1 MDGKNRAASS
11 YLSPGNPPADKE
23 QNDPLAQVF
32 HNACSYN
39 FFAMAE
45 LLHRLAKG
53 EKGTPELSL
62 RDDPAQETLRFSADA
77 SLAFPCSDISAL
89 KRDTSGAFR
98 MTTTFMGLQGSQSP
112 LPGYYLDHLAWKAV
126 HEQSPVGDFL
136 DMFSHRLTQFV
147 WHIWRKYRYHI
158 SFRNGGVDAFSQRMY
173 SLVGLGHRQLRDKLA
188 INHSKMLAY
197 SGILANPGRSP
208 EIICGLVSHCFDLS
222 EVTLQNWQRRKVDI
236 EPDQQNSLGSY
247 SLKNGEKLAGRS
259 VLGNFV
265 LGTRVPDLS
274 GKFQLSITSLTRK
287 QFLSFLPS
295 GENFLPLTMFVSF
308 ILRDQLAWDLH
319 LGLAPE
325 QVGAMRCP
333 QLEQLGAPPVLPEL
347 LKSENGL
354 ILVTGATGSG
364 KSTTLAAM
372 VGYLNQHADAH
383 ILTLEDPVEYLYASQ
398 RCLIQQRE
406 IGLHC
411 MTFASGLRAAL
422 REDPDVILLGELRDS
437 ETIRLAL
444 TAAET
449 GHLVLATLHTRG
461 AAQAVERLVD
471 SFPAQEKDPVRNQ
484 LAGSLRAVLSQ
495 KLEVDKQEGRV
506 ALFELLINTPAV
518 GNLIREG
525 KTHQLPHVIQTGQQV
540 GMITFQQSYQQRVGE
555 GRL

>member
-136 DMFSHRLTQFV
+136 DMFSHRLT
-147 WHIWRKYRYHI
+147 
-158 SFRNGGVDAFSQRMY
+158 
-173 SLVGLGHRQLRDKLA
+173 
-188 INHSKMLAY
+188 
-197 SGILANPGRSP
+197 
-208 EIICGLVSHCFDLS
+208 
-222 EVTLQNWQRRKVDI
+222 
-236 EPDQQNSLGSY
+236 
-247 SLKNGEKLAGRS
+247 
-259 VLGNFV
+259 
-265 LGTRVPDLS
+265 
-274 GKFQLSITSLTRK
+274 RK

-325 QVGAMRCP
+325 QVGAMR
-333 QLEQLGAPPVLPEL
+333 LGDN
-347 LKSENGL
+347 KS
-354 ILVTGATGSG
+354 A
-364 KSTTLAAM
+364 
-372 VGYLNQHADAH
+372 
-383 ILTLEDPVEYLYASQ
+383 
-398 RCLIQQRE
+398 
-406 IGLHC
+406 
-411 MTFASGLRAAL
+411 
-422 REDPDVILLGELRDS
+422 LLGWTSFLGTPEERPS
-437 ETIRLAL
+437 VTIR
-444 TAAET
+444 
-449 GHLVLATLHTRG
+449 
-461 AAQAVERLVD
+461 
-471 SFPAQEKDPVRNQ
+471 VR
-484 LAGSLRAVLSQ
+484 S
-495 KLEVDKQEGRV
+495 
-506 ALFELLINTPAV
+506 
-518 GNLIREG
+518 
-525 KTHQLPHVIQTGQQV
+525 
-540 GMITFQQSYQQRVGE
+540 
-555 GRL
+555 

>member
-1 MDGKNRAASS
+1 M
-11 YLSPGNPPADKE
+11 
-23 QNDPLAQVF
+23 
-32 HNACSYN
+32 
-39 FFAMAE
+39 
-45 LLHRLAKG
+45 
-53 EKGTPELSL
+53 
-62 RDDPAQETLRFSADA
+62 
-77 SLAFPCSDISAL
+77 SLAENQRLRGSAFAQRQGISLAL
-89 KRDTSGAFR
+89 
-98 MTTTFMGLQGSQSP
+98 
-112 LPGYYLDHLAWKAV
+112 
-126 HEQSPVGDFL
+126 
-136 DMFSHRLTQFV
+136 RL
-147 WHIWRKYRYHI
+147 
-158 SFRNGGVDAFSQRMY
+158 
-173 SLVGLGHRQLRDKLA
+173 
-188 INHSKMLAY
+188 
-197 SGILANPGRSP
+197 
-208 EIICGLVSHCFDLS
+208 
-222 EVTLQNWQRRKVDI
+222 
-236 EPDQQNSLGSY
+236 
-247 SLKNGEKLAGRS
+247 
-259 VLGNFV
+259 
-265 LGTRVPDLS
+265 
-274 GKFQLSITSLTRK
+274 
-287 QFLSFLPS
+287 LPS
-295 GENFLPLTMFVSF
+295 
-308 ILRDQLAWDLH
+308 H
-319 LGLAPE
+319 
-325 QVGAMRCP
+325 CP

-347 LKSENGL
+347 LKSENGM
-354 ILVTGATGSG
+354 ILV
-364 KSTTLAAM
+364 M

-449 GHLVLATLHTRG
+449 GHLVLSTLHTRG

-540 GMITFQQSYQQRVGE
+540 GMITFQQSYQHRVGE